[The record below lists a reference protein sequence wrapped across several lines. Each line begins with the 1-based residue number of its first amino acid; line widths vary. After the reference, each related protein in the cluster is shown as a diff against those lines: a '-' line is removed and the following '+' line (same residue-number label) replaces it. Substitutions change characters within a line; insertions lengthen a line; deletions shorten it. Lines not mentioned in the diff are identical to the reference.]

1 MTSRSL
7 FAARPAALDRTLSP
21 PVQAGRTPRRRTLA
35 VVRRCA
41 VAGLVF
47 LSLGPQKMALAQ
59 TAAACRD
66 ESGRPAALCP
76 PPKVDLAVTDSAADS
91 AMALRRRLLVGF
103 GAGLLGTGVVL
114 FGLGLGL
121 VGNSPYLRTDSGCN
135 VMGLDG
141 PCVPSQATTGAI
153 LGLGV
158 GAIVGGGVAVYF
170 GARPM
175 PVTK

>member
-1 MTSRSL
+1 MTAHSL
-7 FAARPAALDRTLSP
+7 FAARSAALDRTLSP
-21 PVQAGRTPRRRTLA
+21 PAQAGRTPRRRALA
-35 VVRRCA
+35 GVRRCA

-47 LSLGPQKMALAQ
+47 LSLGPTALAQ
-59 TAAACRD
+59 TAAVCRD

-76 PPKVDLAVTDSAADS
+76 PPKVDLAVTDTAADS
-91 AMALRRRLLVGF
+91 AMARRRRLLVGF

-114 FGLGLGL
+114 VGFGLGL

-170 GARPM
+170 GARRM
-175 PVTK
+175 PVKK